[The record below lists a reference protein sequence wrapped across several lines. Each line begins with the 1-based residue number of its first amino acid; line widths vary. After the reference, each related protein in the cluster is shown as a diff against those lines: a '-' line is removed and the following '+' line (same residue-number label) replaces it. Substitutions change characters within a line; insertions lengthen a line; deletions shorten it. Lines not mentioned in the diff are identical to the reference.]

1 MNSWIADLERQLA
14 KEDLERSEDEIVE
27 SWAFI
32 YVRPAADPSIDR
44 VEIERDG
51 VRTILV
57 GVPEQPAAVPAA
69 VDLVDGGVQVI
80 ELCGI
85 LGPVWAARVIEA
97 TGGRVPV
104 GAVSYGS
111 ESVAL
116 FLNWD
121 PAGGTSPDGAT
132 ERGRDV
138 AIM

>member
-1 MNSWIADLERQLA
+1 MMHNWIAGIDLDLG
-14 KEDLERSEDEIVE
+14 EDTRPTDDLVE

-32 YVRPAADPSIDR
+32 YVRPAADAAADR

-51 VRTILV
+51 VRTTLI
-57 GVPEQPAAVPAA
+57 GVPEPAAAIEAA
-69 VDLVDGGVQVI
+69 VDLVNSGVHVI

-97 TGGRVPV
+97 TGGRVPI
-104 GAVSYGS
+104 GAVSYGA

-121 PAGGTSPDGAT
+121 PHEARRLLTA
-132 ERGRDV
+132 
-138 AIM
+138 